1 MKCLTGIALA
11 LLLALP
17 GTVTAHTG
25 TDDTKA
31 IQKAADQWMA
41 AYNAGDAAA
50 VAKMYSEDARFS
62 TAMGTD

>member
-1 MKCLTGIALA
+1 MKRLTGIVLA
-11 LLLALP
+11 VLLAIP
-17 GTVTAHTG
+17 GTVTAQTG

-50 VAKMYSEDARFS
+50 VAKMYSEDARLS